1 MGVGTAELRRKAAGA
16 WKRKKKKRKKK
27 CSGQAEPGTMIQ
39 LPSNFSLPLCGPLS
53 SKSFGGEMWL
63 KLELPL
69 AGEAEGQESE

>member
-16 WKRKKKKRKKK
+16 WERKKKK